1 MKITLKNV
9 GKKFKNNIILSD
21 VNMEFEVSKIY
32 GIVGPNGSGKSVLLK
47 MICGFY
53 ETSFGQILFDNVDE
67 IKKYGFPKNMR
78 VMIENP
84 MFLSDISGFD
94 NLKLLADIQGKIDEN
109 RIIDTMKMVGLDPYD
124 DKKFSSYSL
133 GMKQK
138 LNIAQVLMEDPKI
151 IILDEPFNALD
162 EKSSKE
168 IRRIFIDEKKK
179 GKIIIL
185 ATHIKEDINSLCDE
199 IYLVENCTIKKK

>member
-21 VNMEFEVSKIY
+21 VNMEFEEDKIY

-53 ETSFGQILFDNVDE
+53 ETSFGQILFDDVDE

-138 LNIAQVLMEDPKI
+138 LNIAQVLMENPKI

>member
-21 VNMEFEVSKIY
+21 VNMEFEEDKIY

-53 ETSFGQILFDNVDE
+53 ETSFGQILFDGVDE
-67 IKKYGFPKNMR
+67 IKKYGLPKNMR

>member
-1 MKITLKNV
+1 
-9 GKKFKNNIILSD
+9 
-21 VNMEFEVSKIY
+21 
-32 GIVGPNGSGKSVLLK
+32 
-47 MICGFY
+47 
-53 ETSFGQILFDNVDE
+53 
-67 IKKYGFPKNMR
+67 MR

>member
-21 VNMEFEVSKIY
+21 VNMEFEEDKIY

>member
-21 VNMEFEVSKIY
+21 VNMEFEEDKIY

-53 ETSFGQILFDNVDE
+53 ETSFGQILFDGVDE

>member
-21 VNMEFEVSKIY
+21 VNMEFEESKIY

>member
-21 VNMEFEVSKIY
+21 VNMEFEEDKIY

-53 ETSFGQILFDNVDE
+53 ETSFGQILFDGVDE

-179 GKIIIL
+179 GKMIIL

>member
-21 VNMEFEVSKIY
+21 VNMEFEEDKIY

-53 ETSFGQILFDNVDE
+53 ETSFGQILFDGVDE

-84 MFLSDISGFD
+84 MFLSDISGFY

>member
-21 VNMEFEVSKIY
+21 VNMEFEEDKIY

-53 ETSFGQILFDNVDE
+53 ETSFGQILFDDVDE